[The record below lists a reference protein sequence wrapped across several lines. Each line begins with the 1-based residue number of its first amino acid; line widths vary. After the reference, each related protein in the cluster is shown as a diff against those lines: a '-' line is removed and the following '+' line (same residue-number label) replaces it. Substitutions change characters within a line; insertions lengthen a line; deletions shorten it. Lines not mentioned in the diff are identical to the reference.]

1 MKNSKIVKSVCLFS
15 SVFILGAC
23 SNSDDQETIGSGNH
37 ATQGEEG
44 TPAWQEE
51 EIDLV
56 FASRYY
62 GEENSENPMWLNI
75 EKFMEKYPNVNV
87 IRDAQF
93 ANGENGNFEQ
103 LEMLNAR
110 AQDNDLPDIYFSPM
124 SAEVYDRE
132 FTLDLTPYL
141 EADDEAQWISE
152 NAMEFLRTHD
162 GEEIYGLAWQSVS
175 QYVLVNTRLLRENNI
190 AIPDYNWSYEEYE
203 NLRSEIAVLTP
214 NSPIFPGVV
223 GFGEIGPNYFDDIP
237 NGWKGFNIETERWD
251 LASATNFGEYYER
264 FAREA
269 IEGLHFYDL
278 SEEERVAKVGNLSW
292 AFGDGLQ
299 VLDSG
304 WLWALSGDVSELIE
318 TRDMEI
324 DIYPMPT
331 APRGETYIP
340 GYYDTFSISSQL
352 EDDPVKA
359 QAAFELLKWLT
370 YGEEGLLSR
379 WALID
384 EYTGLPEDAPL
395 RAEDRLMDFIQ
406 GWPITTNPTVLANH
420 PLVKGFDE
428 ESGLANYNF
437 AAFKEE
443 AFQQQLSNPVAYPR
457 QMPGFSNVQGD
468 VDPWEIMHQIKDE
481 GVRYSDIASE
491 WDRRINEQLEEYL
504 RQYNR

>member
-324 DIYPMPT
+324 DIYPN
-331 APRGETYIP
+331 AYC
-340 GYYDTFSISSQL
+340 SS
-352 EDDPVKA
+352 
-359 QAAFELLKWLT
+359 W
-370 YGEEGLLSR
+370 
-379 WALID
+379 
-384 EYTGLPEDAPL
+384 
-395 RAEDRLMDFIQ
+395 
-406 GWPITTNPTVLANH
+406 
-420 PLVKGFDE
+420 
-428 ESGLANYNF
+428 
-437 AAFKEE
+437 
-443 AFQQQLSNPVAYPR
+443 
-457 QMPGFSNVQGD
+457 
-468 VDPWEIMHQIKDE
+468 
-481 GVRYSDIASE
+481 
-491 WDRRINEQLEEYL
+491 
-504 RQYNR
+504 

>member
-44 TPAWQEE
+44 IPAWQEE

-75 EKFMEKYPNVNV
+75 EKFMEKYPNINV

-214 NSPIFPGVV
+214 NSQSF
-223 GFGEIGPNYFDDIP
+223 
-237 NGWKGFNIETERWD
+237 
-251 LASATNFGEYYER
+251 
-264 FAREA
+264 
-269 IEGLHFYDL
+269 
-278 SEEERVAKVGNLSW
+278 
-292 AFGDGLQ
+292 Q
-299 VLDSG
+299 VLSD
-304 WLWALSGDVSELIE
+304 
-318 TRDMEI
+318 
-324 DIYPMPT
+324 
-331 APRGETYIP
+331 
-340 GYYDTFSISSQL
+340 
-352 EDDPVKA
+352 
-359 QAAFELLKWLT
+359 
-370 YGEEGLLSR
+370 
-379 WALID
+379 
-384 EYTGLPEDAPL
+384 
-395 RAEDRLMDFIQ
+395 
-406 GWPITTNPTVLANH
+406 
-420 PLVKGFDE
+420 LVK
-428 ESGLANYNF
+428 
-437 AAFKEE
+437 
-443 AFQQQLSNPVAYPR
+443 
-457 QMPGFSNVQGD
+457 
-468 VDPWEIMHQIKDE
+468 
-481 GVRYSDIASE
+481 
-491 WDRRINEQLEEYL
+491 
-504 RQYNR
+504 